1 MKGSFRSGL
10 LAAGLL
16 LPLALAATP
25 RSADQWYAAGQTQL
39 RAGQLQ
45 AAAEAFL
52 KAATLNP
59 SAANWRALADTRV
72 RLDDF
77 AGATQAYDRAIQG
90 YRSRGD
96 SVTARAL
103 ETLAAPYRQD
113 AALYV
118 LNAASTPAPA
128 CRPTPAKFEPA
139 TGVYLGAYVDE
150 RGIGQGGRLLVPQQ
164 LGTPLA
170 VYFRYFTLKPGV
182 GEVFPHRLAQAVRAA
197 GGALHIALE
206 PGIPLRQVTEA
217 SVLPFARAAAAS
229 GVPIFLRFA
238 GEFNDPV
245 NEWSRD
251 PALYRAKF
259 RLVHDVMART
269 APNVAMVWM
278 MMPSRL
284 EVLDSYYPGADA
296 VDWVGL
302 SLYSVPFQNGDRTQ
316 PGLRVNPLDVLDP
329 IYRKYACTHPIQ
341 VSEYASAHRSGAAP
355 GVDYTAFAAQK
366 LRELYW
372 GAALKYPRVKN
383 INWLNIDMQ
392 TSAFVQPRA
401 PERRNDYSLP
411 GVPAKVAAFRD
422 LLGVQTFRT
431 AFSTGPVHVPQPFPA
446 RMQLREAV
454 QGAVWLRTFEPPTRV
469 TVTLDGRAVPV
480 GGALPYRF
488 TLPADLPPG
497 RHTLTVTASGS
508 GGKTLVSR
516 VQTFDVQP

>member
-1 MKGSFRSGL
+1 M
-10 LAAGLL
+10 
-16 LPLALAATP
+16 
-25 RSADQWYAAGQTQL
+25 
-39 RAGQLQ
+39 
-45 AAAEAFL
+45 
-52 KAATLNP
+52 
-59 SAANWRALADTRV
+59 
-72 RLDDF
+72 
-77 AGATQAYDRAIQG
+77 
-90 YRSRGD
+90 
-96 SVTARAL
+96 
-103 ETLAAPYRQD
+103 
-113 AALYV
+113 
-118 LNAASTPAPA
+118 
-128 CRPTPAKFEPA
+128 
-139 TGVYLGAYVDE
+139 
-150 RGIGQGGRLLVPQQ
+150 
-164 LGTPLA
+164 
-170 VYFRYFTLKPGV
+170 
-182 GEVFPHRLAQAVRAA
+182 
-197 GGALHIALE
+197 
-206 PGIPLRQVTEA
+206 
-217 SVLPFARAAAAS
+217 LPFARAAAAS

-238 GEFNDPV
+238 GEFNDSA

-251 PALYRAKF
+251 PALYRARF

-401 PERRNDYSLP
+401 PQRRNDYSLP

-431 AFSTGPVHVPQPFPA
+431 AFSTGTVHVPQPFPT
-446 RMQLREAV
+446 RVQLREAV

-480 GGALPYRF
+480 GAALPYRF